1 MTINDQ
7 LLQDASENVMALQ
20 GQGTI
25 TLDGVEATDQ
35 QLVDQTIYDLV
46 TYFENKKAANHLQAT
61 THVMVND

>member
-1 MTINDQ
+1 
-7 LLQDASENVMALQ
+7 MALQ